1 MQIQKKLLLLAPVFF
16 LLGACHQ
23 ALYLEPMPQNAN
35 TLSRLPADIAGVYE
49 IIPAPEELPEPGS
62 MAELFKAYLVM
73 ERIDDQ
79 KMVFYVEM
87 RMPISDMDKLRALL
101 QGWVQEG
108 KIKDYQ
114 LSRRMLWI
122 SGGRNAQG
130 QDLGTQ
136 QIALLPSGNWLL
148 HLGSYEPFGQLD
160 LKSGHFLKFD
170 QLKQE
175 HLRQELMPE
184 ADSLAMTIQ
193 KAVLKRAP
201 EGLFL
206 NTETEEGQWQC
217 MYFVKT
223 AQDRYILNSGYIES
237 EQDFNAYLKKNFP
250 ERAYQETNDK
260 DILLDISD
268 EAFIKMQQTPSLWDV
283 MQLRKVE

>member
-1 MQIQKKLLLLAPVFF
+1 MYIQKKLLLLAPVLL

-23 ALYLEPMPQNAN
+23 ALYPEPMPQNAN

-49 IIPAPEELPEPGS
+49 VIPAPEELPEPGS

-122 SGGRNAQG
+122 SGGRNAQ
-130 QDLGTQ
+130 DLGTQ

-170 QLKQE
+170 QLKNDNLE
-175 HLRQELMPE
+175 QELMPD
-184 ADSLAMTIQ
+184 ADSLAITTE

-217 MYFVKT
+217 MYFAKT
-223 AQDRYILNSGYIES
+223 AQDRYILNLGYIES
-237 EQDFNAYLKKNFP
+237 GEDFNAYLKKNFP